1 MGCVEEGTDE
11 DPAAVIGEMAHI
23 EASSDD
29 GPRPNP
35 CLSDCE
41 RDSYDNLI
49 LLCRNHHRIV
59 DSLPSTY
66 TDEVL
71 RGWKLAME
79 ENIREALTQE
89 VTRITFSELDVVV
102 RGLVNRGTP
111 SSTSISIVPLKEK
124 MNRNGLTEATEALF
138 NIGLLQ
144 VRQVQ
149 QFVEAMS
156 GLDANFVARLTS
168 GFVEEYKK
176 LRTQGLEGDLLFNA
190 MRVFSAQWK
199 SDLRQQSAGLAVLV
213 YLFERCEVF
222 ER

>member
-1 MGCVEEGTDE
+1 MANDRKRYVRSGDRLLLWSRSAGKCNFPRCGMGCVEEGTDE

-176 LRTQGLEGDLLFNA
+176 LIPI
-190 MRVFSAQWK
+190 
-199 SDLRQQSAGLAVLV
+199 
-213 YLFERCEVF
+213 ERN
-222 ER
+222 